1 MQGDEDC
8 PPLQQRH
15 VEEGR
20 RPIRLQRD
28 PVDRQKQRF
37 SLERGHLVRSSAQN
51 TPPGM
56 PLFFGGIFLFRLFD
70 LIICVEIIV
79 LFIGLTLA

>member
-1 MQGDEDC
+1 MRGDEDC
-8 PPLQQRH
+8 PSLQQRH
-15 VEEGR
+15 AEEGR

-37 SLERGHLVRSSAQN
+37 SPERGHLVRSLPQN
-51 TPPGM
+51 APPGM